1 MRRAFIF
8 IAQKIVT
15 HNLLMNNMVLAFE
28 FLNAVPYYFYR
39 EGKSMPDNEESVRGG
54 FFDNKHSGCSNDNQ
68 LWLIIAI
75 ILVFLCFCGNRHHD
89 C

>member
-1 MRRAFIF
+1 
-8 IAQKIVT
+8 
-15 HNLLMNNMVLAFE
+15 
-28 FLNAVPYYFYR
+28 
-39 EGKSMPDNEESVRGG
+39 MPDNEESVRGG